1 MKKGIKNAPEVKTKE
16 VRTIALETLRSPHFF
31 AQMRGAMR
39 EVGLA
44 GEETLGMG
52 VFLVAASR
60 FRPNPLRLL
69 IQERTEGT
77 ASYIVR
83 KVSQFLPPGSIV
95 SLTTGDAEG
104 WRRFVN
110 DPQQKLVWVP
120 EWNHWGNGGRPHF
133 EIGKN
138 QLARVTPVKRDER
151 TIENREEIEGGF
163 ACISAEAPPE
173 QNEQSRWLTLR
184 LPRKAGADPDQER
197 HILPRGGAQVEAWHE
212 VQRQLQER
220 AHVPIVLPDW
230 GDVVVEPMCGDERVS
245 RHIPALLQVWKTIA
259 LLRSFQHRY
268 DERAGILQARF
279 EDFAA
284 AYLLARKAFWEGQWF
299 PSPRGVFEKISPAI
313 QNAAL
318 MNPVTGKGIKYQR
331 QEQSGMHWKTL
342 LPED

>member
-1 MKKGIKNAPEVKTKE
+1 MKTRNEAAVPMKG
-16 VRTIALETLRSPHFF
+16 VRKAALEMLRSPQFF
-31 AQMRGAMR
+31 DKLRAALR
-39 EVGLA
+39 VGLP
-44 GEETLGMG
+44 GEEVLGMG

-69 IQERTEGT
+69 IREGTEGT

-83 KVSQFLPPGSIV
+83 KVSQFLPPGSV
-95 SLTTGDAEG
+95 VNLTPEDGEG
-104 WRRFVN
+104 WRRFAK
-110 DPQQKLVWVP
+110 DPQQKVVWVP
-120 EWNHWGNGGRPHF
+120 EWNHWGNGGSSHL

-138 QLARVTPVKRDER
+138 QLTRVTPVKRDER
-151 TIENREEIEGGF
+151 TIENREEIKGGF

-197 HILPRGGAQVEAWHE
+197 HILPRGGAEVEAWRE

-230 GDVVVEPMCGDERVS
+230 GDVVVEQMCGDERVS
-245 RHIPALLQVWKTIA
+245 RHIPALLQVWKTMC
-259 LLRSFQHRY
+259 LLRSFQYGY
-268 DERAGILQARF
+268 DERAGMLQARF
-279 EDFAA
+279 EDLAA
-284 AYLLARKAFWEGQWF
+284 AVLMARKAFWEGQRF
-299 PSPRGVFEKISPAI
+299 PSPRGVFDKISPAI

-318 MNPVTGKGIKYQR
+318 MNPVTGNGIRYTH
-331 QEQSGMHWKTL
+331 QEKARMHWKTI